1 MTAAAN
7 PTSFRLPGLTTE
19 CIDLVAD
26 TYGMTK
32 TQVIIL
38 AVDRLTRELN
48 PEDTTFRSARAKAEA
63 YWLAEFGKED
73 GDILQA

>member
-1 MTAAAN
+1 MSAAN
-7 PTSFRLPGLTTE
+7 SPTSVRLPGLTRE
-19 CIDLVAD
+19 CIDLVAV
-26 TYGMTK
+26 TYGMTM

-63 YWLAEFGKED
+63 QYLAATGKED
-73 GDILQA
+73 GEILQA